1 MTVLYDE
8 PWLWDRQEERRVAY
22 LQNGDCFW
30 TLRYTA
36 WPYKGYTDLVGADGG
51 VLVLPSREGPW
62 MLAMGAPQEAAS
74 AELSWAILGADGTP
88 VAQFQAQGV
97 QAAPGVWRFTLPEGV
112 TEWEQ
117 ERQEAL
123 QQNSWPQDEFVYV
136 LQVFNRDGA
145 LLSEHGSP

>member
-1 MTVLYDE
+1 
-8 PWLWDRQEERRVAY
+8 
-22 LQNGDCFW
+22 
-30 TLRYTA
+30 
-36 WPYKGYTDLVGADGG
+36 
-51 VLVLPSREGPW
+51 

-123 QQNSWPQDEFVYV
+123 QQNSWPQGEFVYV